1 MHRVFAVALQACEI
15 ICAKTSLGHKTFRL
29 VETVAYKG
37 FGWCGYQ
44 PIKKNKKMI
53 AQHQAF
59 SATIW
64 TFGKEFAICNHVV

>member
-37 FGWCGYQ
+37 FGWCGHQ
-44 PIKKNKKMI
+44 PIKKKEEN
-53 AQHQAF
+53 AS
-59 SATIW
+59 SASGIFRYHLDVW
-64 TFGKEFAICNHVV
+64 KRICNL